1 MGGGCSTKR
10 SISVNDAGA
19 KVNLKKNQEE
29 SRDDLDDSKT
39 GNKKL
44 NIKKKSKCTR
54 LSKL

>member
-29 SRDDLDDSKT
+29 SRDDIDESKT

-44 NIKKKSKCTR
+44 NIKKKSKCT
-54 LSKL
+54 